1 MIKNIVT
8 KLLVLYILILF
19 NAKECYIWRL
29 MHIHRFKK
37 TIQTI
42 KEKGRRTLERNEKK
56 KERME
61 RNERKL

>member
-1 MIKNIVT
+1 MINTIVT

-37 TIQTI
+37 NNTNN
-42 KEKGRRTLERNEKK
+42 KR
-56 KERME
+56 
-61 RNERKL
+61 ERKGDVRKKRKEEGKNGKK

>member
-1 MIKNIVT
+1 VA
-8 KLLVLYILILF
+8 KLLGLYILILF
-19 NAKECYIWRL
+19 NAKKLYIWRL

-37 TIQTI
+37 IQTI
-42 KEKGRRTLERNEKK
+42 KEKGRRMLERNEKK

>member
-1 MIKNIVT
+1 
-8 KLLVLYILILF
+8 
-19 NAKECYIWRL
+19 

-37 TIQTI
+37 IQTI
-42 KEKGRRTLERNEKK
+42 KEKGRRKLERNEKK